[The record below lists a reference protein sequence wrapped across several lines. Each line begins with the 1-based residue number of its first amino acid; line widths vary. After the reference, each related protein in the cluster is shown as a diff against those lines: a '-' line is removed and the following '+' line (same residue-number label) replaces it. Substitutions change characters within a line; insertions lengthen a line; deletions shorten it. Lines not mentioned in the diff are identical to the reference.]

1 MRGITLPS
9 SKWMFVGL
17 LGIIAACAT
26 VVGTPVAL
34 DDTNKRLLEGKWVG
48 TFEARGAITGTVYTT
63 RAVTFVI
70 DGGPAGKGTYTTYTS
85 DGALAWR
92 AVDGKAIISVEHGK
106 QVFRSGGQ
114 VSGERDDFVFTLSRG
129 TDGSLYL
136 QSSWD
141 VTVRD
146 YEGRTW
152 PQIHS
157 IILKK

>member
-1 MRGITLPS
+1 MVS
-9 SKWMFVGL
+9 GL

-26 VVGTPVAL
+26 VTGTPVAL
-34 DDTNKRLLEGKWVG
+34 DDTNKRLLDGKWVG
-48 TFEARGAITGTVYTT
+48 TFEGRGAITGTVYTN
-63 RAVTFVI
+63 RQVTFVI
-70 DGGPAGKGTYTTYTS
+70 DGGSGKGTYTTS
-85 DGALAWR
+85 IFDGALAWR
-92 AVDGKAIISVEHGK
+92 VADGKTIINVEQGK
-106 QVFRSGGQ
+106 RVFTSGGQ
-114 VSGERDDFVFTLSRG
+114 IGGERDDFVFTLSRG

-141 VTVRD
+141 ATVKD